1 MLWTSHS
8 QSRRSFIGG
17 ISFYEQPAFMPVI
30 GYARVSTKDQPPLPQ
45 SQASQRAWSAYIS
58 GSSDSWRENPS
69 LRRLRLPGSLWP
81 A

>member
-17 ISFYEQPAFMPVI
+17 ISIYEQPAFMPVI
-30 GYARVSTKDQPPLPQ
+30 GYARVSTKVEPPPL
-45 SQASQRAWSAYIS
+45 AEAAQRAWWAYILRPS
-58 GSSDSWRENPS
+58 AACRENPS
-69 LRRLRLPGSLWP
+69 LRHLRLTGSLWP